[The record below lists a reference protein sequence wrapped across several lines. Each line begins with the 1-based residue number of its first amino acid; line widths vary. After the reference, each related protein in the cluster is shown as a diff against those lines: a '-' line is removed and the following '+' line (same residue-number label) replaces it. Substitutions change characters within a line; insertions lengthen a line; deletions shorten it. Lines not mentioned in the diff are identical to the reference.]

1 MGTTLALQVQLRVI
15 AALILR
21 ETRATFGTSRFGY
34 LWAIITPAAGV
45 AVLVIIFTAINR
57 HPPFG
62 QSFALFFATGLLTLE
77 MFRKLGNALMTV
89 FQANKALLT
98 YPPIREPDVLF
109 ARAALIGVTY
119 ALIMGIFFSGLIA
132 AGLAGFPAQPAELMA
147 AFFAT
152 FLLGCGFGVTNSVI
166 ISLWDSWRHVVA
178 ILTRPLFIISAIFY
192 VPSYMPPQIIAVL
205 KWNPVLHA
213 VEWMR
218 NGYYPNYD
226 SRVLDKSY
234 ILSLAVILIFIGLFG
249 ERLTRNKRGGT

>member
-1 MGTTLALQVQLRVI
+1 MQTALALQLQLRVI

-45 AVLVIIFTAINR
+45 AVLVIIFTAIER

-62 QSFALFFATGLLTLE
+62 ESFALFFATGLLTLE
-77 MFRKLGNALMTV
+77 MFKKLGNSLMTV
-89 FQANKALLT
+89 FEANKALLT

-119 ALIMGIFFSGLIA
+119 ALIMGVFFSGLIA
-132 AGLAGFPAQPAELMA
+132 TNLAGFPAHPAELMA
-147 AFFAT
+147 AFFVT
-152 FLLGCGFGVTNSVI
+152 FLLGFGFGATNSVI
-166 ISLWDSWRHVVA
+166 VSLWDSWRHVEK
-178 ILTRPLFIISAIFY
+178 ILTRPLFIISGIFY
-192 VPSYMPPQIIAVL
+192 VPSYMPPQIVAVL

-218 NGYYPNYD
+218 NGYYSNYD
-226 SRVLDKSY
+226 SQVLDKTY
-234 ILSLAVILIFIGLFG
+234 ILSIAVVLIFIGLAG
-249 ERLTRNKRGGT
+249 ERLTRNRRGRA

>member
-1 MGTTLALQVQLRVI
+1 MQIALALQLQLRII

-34 LWAIITPAAGV
+34 LWAIITPAGGV
-45 AVLVIIFTAINR
+45 AVLVIIFSAISR
-57 HPPFG
+57 QPPFG
-62 QSFALFFATGLLTLE
+62 ESFALFFATGLFTLE
-77 MFRKLGNALMTV
+77 MFRKLGDSLMTV
-89 FQANKALLT
+89 FEANKALLT

-132 AGLAGFPAQPAELMA
+132 AGLAGFPAHPAELMT
-147 AFFAT
+147 AFFVT
-152 FLLGCGFGVTNSVI
+152 FLLGFGFGATNSI
-166 ISLWDSWRHVVA
+166 IASLWDSWRHVVK
-178 ILTRPLFIISAIFY
+178 IITRPLFIISAVFY
-192 VPSYMPPQIIAVL
+192 VPSYMPPQIVAVL

-213 VEWMR
+213 IEWMR

-234 ILSLAVILIFIGLFG
+234 ILSIAVILIFIGLAG
-249 ERLTRNKRGGT
+249 ERLTRNRRGRA